1 MIQRL
6 IQTLIGSKNEAADDL
21 LLQALA
27 LGSEAEQN
35 TILHALLKRQTVHGL
50 SGVIGQYESLSD
62 ALKQVVLAN
71 IKILHHAIRECG
83 RSNDADQ
90 RKAALK
96 LIALGHQGKLAY
108 ILSENLHDPD
118 ETFSKGAVD
127 ALVGLARWVSTET
140 RRLQHGAAFRVPGP
154 GDAAAIAPSSSNPE
168 PHAPQEAAQA
178 YAALTAQRPEIEQ
191 AIARAM
197 DVHRGKHGPELLRA
211 ALLLCDSPA
220 SKTMAILHTA
230 KHGGQSPMVR
240 RLQQPP
246 ASEHVEA
253 FLLGASHG
261 QLRSHFGVVF
271 SHIEEAPVLD
281 ALLRRTHWVKDLQL
295 QLCVHQVSR
304 GKWWGEAELAHDISR
319 RDPVDAARIGEW
331 IAISGIHD
339 VMQDERLE
347 QIRKY
352 VGDNFEAKLRLLR
365 IVLRRPRRG
374 ASVMLLKALLT
385 DSDER
390 IVRMAARD
398 IVRRK
403 TQDFEN
409 VLLQL
414 MVSAPE
420 SVRRVVS
427 RAIGQTGFDQFWQKF
442 DFINRATR
450 KQAGRAMMKVLPDS
464 VPRLSR
470 RLLTGPLSER
480 LKAMQIAQEL
490 DLCDSLRPALT
501 QLCNDVNPKLR
512 SKAVTVLAE
521 DPGSAGT
528 IMDRVLQDL
537 DPRVRANAIEV
548 LEQNQNMQYLPLLA
562 QRARATNSRERAN
575 AIKAMHRMKIKT
587 ATAALDMMLHDERP
601 EHRISA
607 MWTLKQIGWWRLLT
621 EVGRLAKQDTNL
633 RVRRYAVG
641 VLRSIA
647 EELHEKK
654 LIEAKA
660 G

>member
-21 LLQALA
+21 LLHALA

-240 RLQQPP
+240 RLQQPGSGGCS
-246 ASEHVEA
+246 ADWRVDRH
-253 FLLGASHG
+253 
-261 QLRSHFGVVF
+261 LRH
-271 SHIEEAPVLD
+271 P
-281 ALLRRTHWVKDLQL
+281 
-295 QLCVHQVSR
+295 
-304 GKWWGEAELAHDISR
+304 
-319 RDPVDAARIGEW
+319 
-331 IAISGIHD
+331 
-339 VMQDERLE
+339 
-347 QIRKY
+347 
-352 VGDNFEAKLRLLR
+352 
-365 IVLRRPRRG
+365 
-374 ASVMLLKALLT
+374 
-385 DSDER
+385 
-390 IVRMAARD
+390 
-398 IVRRK
+398 
-403 TQDFEN
+403 
-409 VLLQL
+409 
-414 MVSAPE
+414 
-420 SVRRVVS
+420 
-427 RAIGQTGFDQFWQKF
+427 
-442 DFINRATR
+442 
-450 KQAGRAMMKVLPDS
+450 
-464 VPRLSR
+464 
-470 RLLTGPLSER
+470 
-480 LKAMQIAQEL
+480 
-490 DLCDSLRPALT
+490 
-501 QLCNDVNPKLR
+501 
-512 SKAVTVLAE
+512 
-521 DPGSAGT
+521 
-528 IMDRVLQDL
+528 
-537 DPRVRANAIEV
+537 
-548 LEQNQNMQYLPLLA
+548 
-562 QRARATNSRERAN
+562 
-575 AIKAMHRMKIKT
+575 
-587 ATAALDMMLHDERP
+587 
-601 EHRISA
+601 
-607 MWTLKQIGWWRLLT
+607 
-621 EVGRLAKQDTNL
+621 
-633 RVRRYAVG
+633 
-641 VLRSIA
+641 
-647 EELHEKK
+647 
-654 LIEAKA
+654 
-660 G
+660 